1 IFSNRFQP
9 SLPAKHR
16 YALMYSLLSAKRW
29 DSSDNVT
36 SYNIPTTRTD
46 SQSRG
51 RDPGFFYCLDGEG
64 IKIVLGIYRVSN
76 LYSENL

>member
-1 IFSNRFQP
+1 MT
-9 SLPAKHR
+9 PAF
-16 YALMYSLLSAKRW
+16 LLSQQEISEQVGCSDVYVGKVKK
-29 DSSDNVT
+29 DNVT